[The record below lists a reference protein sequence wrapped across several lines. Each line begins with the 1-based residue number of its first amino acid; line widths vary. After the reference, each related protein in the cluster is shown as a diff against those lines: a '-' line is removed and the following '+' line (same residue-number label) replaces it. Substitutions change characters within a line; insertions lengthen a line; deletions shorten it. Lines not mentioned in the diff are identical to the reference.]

1 MKKMLVLLILGLC
14 SLSVF
19 SQPKGHI
26 FAIGGGFRSS
36 EMMNRYIELAG
47 GKNAHI
53 VVLPMASEVMEESAA
68 EHIDQFKQL
77 GCTNVEVMIFTK
89 ETADDPANFAK
100 LKDVTGVFFGGGDQ
114 VKLTGVL
121 LGTKLFDRIKEI
133 YNNGGA
139 IGGTSAGA
147 AVMSEVMITGEELV
161 NKDSTRS
168 FAIFEKG
175 NVEVKK
181 GFGFV
186 TKAVVDQHFLIRKR
200 YNRILTVLLE
210 HPNLPCVAIDEA
222 TAILVNPD
230 ETFEVV
236 GDSQVLVFDATKA
249 KNIHTDAK
257 GKLAGTD
264 ITLHALLQGDRFD
277 LKTRT
282 VIK

>member
-1 MKKMLVLLILGLC
+1 MKKLFVLLMIVFC

-36 EMMNRYIELAG
+36 DMMNRYIALAG

-68 EHIDQFKQL
+68 EHIDQFKEL

-89 ETADDPANFAK
+89 QTADDPANFAK

-133 YNNGGA
+133 YNNGGV

-161 NKDSTRS
+161 SKDTTVS

-175 NVEVKK
+175 
-181 GFGFV
+181 G
-186 TKAVVDQHFLIRKR
+186 TRL
-200 YNRILTVLLE
+200 NR
-210 HPNLPCVAIDEA
+210 
-222 TAILVNPD
+222 
-230 ETFEVV
+230 
-236 GDSQVLVFDATKA
+236 
-249 KNIHTDAK
+249 
-257 GKLAGTD
+257 
-264 ITLHALLQGDRFD
+264 
-277 LKTRT
+277 
-282 VIK
+282 